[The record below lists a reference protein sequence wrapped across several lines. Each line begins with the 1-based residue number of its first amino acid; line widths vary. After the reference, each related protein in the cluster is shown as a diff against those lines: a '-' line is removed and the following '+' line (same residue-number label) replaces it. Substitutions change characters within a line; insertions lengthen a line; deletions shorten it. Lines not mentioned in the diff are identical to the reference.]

1 MDPQEVDARIAA
13 MLADGKARLDTML
26 RAGAAGPLWAPEP
39 SNAPQ
44 LAAYNSPA
52 DILLYGGAAGG
63 GKSDLLLGLAVTAH
77 RRAVI
82 FRRAYGDIKALED
95 RLIAI
100 MGSRAGYHT
109 NDMVLHHEGRM
120 LEFGALDRPRSEYAW
135 QGRPHDFIGF
145 DEGAQ
150 LSEAKVRFTMGWLR
164 SEDPDQRCRVVIA
177 SNPPMGP
184 EGEWL
189 PRWFAPWLDP
199 SFPQPAAPGELRW
212 RVMLADGSL
221 AWVDGPGTHMIDG
234 VALEAMSASFIPARL
249 ADNRYLRDT
258 GYRKRLM
265 NMPEPLRSKLLE
277 GDFFAGREDARNQVV
292 PGGWIDAAQGRWTPD
307 GGRGIKMTTLGV
319 DVAQGGGDDTVL
331 AALHGTWFAPPVR
344 RRGIDTTNG
353 PAVAALV
360 IEHIRDGAL
369 VVIDLTGG
377 WGGSARDHLQALGM
391 RVEPVVFSHGC
402 RERTRD
408 GELTFLNR
416 RAALWWKFREAL
428 DPVQGDGIALPPDRR
443 LAAQLAAPT
452 WRLKGNAIAI
462 ESKEEIRKR
471 LGASTDDADAVI
483 LAWSQREDAL
493 RRQGKRRLQ
502 PGRHLGPY
510 GWMGT

>member
-39 SNAPQ
+39 GNAPQ
-44 LAAYNSPA
+44 IAAYNSPA

-77 RRAVI
+77 LRSVI
-82 FRRAYGDIKALED
+82 FRRAYRDIKAMED

-100 MGSRAGYHT
+100 LGGRAGYHV

-120 LEFGALDRPRSEYAW
+120 LEFGALDRPRSEYNW

-164 SEDPDQRCRVVIA
+164 TEDPGQRCRVVIA

-212 RVMLADGSL
+212 HVLRADGSI
-221 AWVDGPGTHMIDG
+221 AWVDGPGKHMFDG

-249 ADNRYLRDT
+249 ADNRYLRDS
-258 GYRKRLM
+258 GYRARLM
-265 NMPEPLRSKLLE
+265 NMPEPLRSKLLH
-277 GDFFAGREDARNQVV
+277 GDFSAGREDALNQAI
-292 PGGWIDAAQGRWTPD
+292 PGDWIAKAQGRWTPD
-307 GGRGIKMTTLGV
+307 GGRGIRMTTLGV

-353 PAVAALV
+353 PAVAAVV
-360 IEHIRDGAL
+360 IEQIRDGAL

-377 WGGSARDHLQALGM
+377 WGGSARDHLVALGM
-391 RVEPVVFSHGC
+391 RVEPVVFSQAS

-428 DPVQGDGIALPPDRR
+428 DPVQGDAIALPPDRR
-443 LAAQLAAPT
+443 LAAQLAGPT

>member
-1 MDPQEVDARIAA
+1 M
-13 MLADGKARLDTML
+13 
-26 RAGAAGPLWAPEP
+26 P
-39 SNAPQ
+39 S
-44 LAAYNSPA
+44 S
-52 DILLYGGAAGG
+52 
-63 GKSDLLLGLAVTAH
+63 
-77 RRAVI
+77 
-82 FRRAYGDIKALED
+82 
-95 RLIAI
+95 
-100 MGSRAGYHT
+100 
-109 NDMVLHHEGRM
+109 
-120 LEFGALDRPRSEYAW
+120 
-135 QGRPHDFIGF
+135 
-145 DEGAQ
+145 
-150 LSEAKVRFTMGWLR
+150 KVRFAMGWLR
-164 SEDPDQRCRVVIA
+164 SEDPGQRCRVVIA

-199 SFPQPAAPGELRW
+199 SFPQPAEPGELRY
-212 RVMLADGSL
+212 RVMRADGSL

-249 ADNRYLRDT
+249 ADNRYLRDS
-258 GYRKRLM
+258 GYRARLM
-265 NMPEPLRSKLLE
+265 NMPEPLRSKLLA
-277 GDFFAGREDARNQVV
+277 GDFLAGREDAANQVI
-292 PGGWIDAAQGRWTPD
+292 PGAWIDAAQRRWTPD
-307 GGRGIKMTTLGV
+307 GGRGIRMTTLGV
-319 DVAQGGGDDTVL
+319 DVAQGGADDTVL

-377 WGGSARDHLQALGM
+377 WGGSARDHLMAQGM
-391 RVEPVVFSHGC
+391 RVEPVVFSHAC

-416 RAALWWKFREAL
+416 RAALLWKFREAL

-493 RRQGKRRLQ
+493 RRQGKRRLE